1 MLLTPAA
8 PVRSVP
14 LAVPQVASGG
24 DVLAELTEILRSV
37 LDDPALTVTRDT
49 VAEDVPGWDS
59 MAHIALVVEAE
70 CRFGITFQAAEIE
83 ALQRVGDLLRLIEAK
98 RAAA

>member
-1 MLLTPAA
+1 MLLTPTALA
-8 PVRSVP
+8 RSVP
-14 LAVPQVASGG
+14 LAVPQVGSAG

-59 MAHIALVVEAE
+59 MAHIAMVVEAE